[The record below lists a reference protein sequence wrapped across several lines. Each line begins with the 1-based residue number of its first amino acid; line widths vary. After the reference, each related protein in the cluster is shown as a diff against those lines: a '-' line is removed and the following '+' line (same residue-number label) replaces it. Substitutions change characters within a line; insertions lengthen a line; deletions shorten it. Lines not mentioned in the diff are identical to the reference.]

1 VALPI
6 DTTDKDITMPKLP
19 PPPVPQ
25 RLREMLKDYPEHVR
39 TLQNDLNELI
49 AKPFRGTPIF
59 EQAIWALE
67 GALDTFIDEAGTELH
82 AAEASGDAEAI
93 ARAEA
98 KESLMFS
105 ARSSNDGLCDLNE
118 LYAYFEANKGAFQ

>member
-98 KESLMFS
+98 KNLLMGR
-105 ARSSNDGLCDLNE
+105 ARSKGRWIADDALWE
-118 LYAYFEANKGAFQ
+118 YFQANKEAFEK

>member
-1 VALPI
+1 MALPI

-98 KESLMFS
+98 KNLLMGR
-105 ARSSNDGLCDLNE
+105 ARSKGRWIADDALWE
-118 LYAYFEANKGAFQ
+118 YFQANKEAFEK